1 MHFLIIG
8 GGIAGTTAAEELR
21 KLDSNADITLVS
33 EEEHPVYSR
42 VLLPHYVKEKIPRER
57 VFLKKEM
64 WYAEK
69 NIEWMTGV
77 ICEHLDVRNKFV
89 ALSNG
94 REVEYDTLLIATG
107 GEVRTVPFDFAQKIN
122 ECQISYFRT
131 LADTDHLVSLLSGRN
146 SSTQGH
152 VIGGGFIACEYIN
165 IFAHFKIPTTVTL
178 RSDRFW
184 SRVFDEETG
193 RLINEKL
200 KAGGVKVRRFG
211 GSESLNF
218 SEPQNI
224 RTSEPPILGIGIGIA
239 PDFTWLRDSGI
250 KTNIGILAN
259 EYLETNIP
267 DVYTAGDISE
277 FQDIIVN
284 RQVNIGNWMNAQ
296 MQGRHVAKILLGE
309 REPFKLVSS
318 YATNILG
325 LEIIFVGDTD
335 RSCADEIV
343 VRGSVSE
350 GGVTQLFIRNQKV
363 VGATIVGRNSDRQP
377 ITQGIR
383 NQVDKTA
390 IFS

>member
-1 MHFLIIG
+1 MHYLIIG
-8 GGIAGTTAAEELR
+8 GGIAGTTATEELR
-21 KLDSNADITLVS
+21 KLNTNADITIIS

-57 VFLKKEM
+57 VFLKKET

-77 ICEHLDVRNKFV
+77 ICDYLDVRNKFV
-89 ALSNG
+89 RLSNG
-94 REVEYDTLLIATG
+94 REVEYDKLLIATG
-107 GEVRTVPFDFAQKIN
+107 GEVRTAPFDFAQGIN
-122 ECQISYFRT
+122 ERQISYFRT
-131 LADTDHLVSLLSGRN
+131 LADSDHLVTLLSERDA
-146 SSTQGH
+146 STQGY

-165 IFAHFKIPTTVTL
+165 IFAHFGIPTTVML

-193 RLINEKL
+193 RLVNQRL
-200 KAGGVKVRRFG
+200 
-211 GSESLNF
+211 LNGNVEIKK
-218 SEPQNI
+218 SQTTNYQLPTTN
-224 RTSEPPILGIGIGIA
+224 SILGIGIGII
-239 PDFTWLRDSGI
+239 PDFSWLRDTGI

-277 FQDIIVN
+277 FQDVVVN

-296 MQGRHVAKILLGE
+296 MQGRHVAKVMLGE

-318 YATNILG
+318 YATNVLG

-335 RSCADEIV
+335 RSAAEEIV
-343 VRGSVSE
+343 VRGSVLD
-350 GGVTQLFIRNQKV
+350 GGVTQLFLRNQKL

-377 ITQGIR
+377 ITAAIR
-383 NQVDKTA
+383 DQVDKSD
-390 IFS
+390 FLG